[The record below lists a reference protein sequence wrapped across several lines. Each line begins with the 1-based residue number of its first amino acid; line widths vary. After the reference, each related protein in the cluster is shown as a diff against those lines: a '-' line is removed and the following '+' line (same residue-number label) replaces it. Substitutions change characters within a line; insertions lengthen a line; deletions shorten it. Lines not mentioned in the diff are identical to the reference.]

1 MNIFSTDAY
10 LDALAEVHFPRRRTA
25 IEHVRVGGEVF
36 RVLSAD
42 GQPVV
47 SAPFMDFLSPLRP
60 ASTLEAHSIDYLP
73 RAVLSTRAVTGRP
86 ATFPEGVLPSPYID
100 FSLYASFQELRARM
114 GNRYGDSRRSR
125 KKIERELGALTFTF
139 DDPRASTFD
148 ACIAWKS
155 AQYRQTGL
163 TDMFAAAANVSMFHA
178 LRARGLVVVSSL
190 AAGDTLL
197 AVHIGGLADERLY
210 WWVPAYDPALAKF
223 SPGRLLLE
231 DLVEES
237 HRRRHHEF
245 DFLIGDEAYKWQY
258 ATHNRMVGPFGRPP
272 LALRLQRAAKRGLKR
287 ALSIDPRLLA
297 AAVSLKQ
304 RFRG

>member
-42 GQPVV
+42 GEPIL

-60 ASTLEAHSIDYLP
+60 TSTLEARSIGYLP
-73 RAVLSTRAVTGRP
+73 RGVLSTRAVTERP
-86 ATFPEGVLPSPYID
+86 ATFAEGALPSPYLD
-100 FSLYASFQELRARM
+100 LSLYASVEEIRARM
-114 GNRYGDSRRSR
+114 GKRNGDSRRSR
-125 KKIERELGALTFTF
+125 KKLERDIGALTFTY

-178 LRARGLVVVSSL
+178 LRARGAVVVSSL
-190 AAGDTLL
+190 AAGDALL

-210 WWVPAYDPALAKF
+210 WWVPAYDPAHAKF

-237 HRRRHHEF
+237 HRRRLREF

-258 ATHNRMVGPFGRPP
+258 ATHNRMVGPLGSLP
-272 LALRLQRAAKRGLKR
+272 LALRLQRTAKRGLKS
-287 ALSIDPRLLA
+287 ALSLDPRILA
-297 AAVSLKQ
+297 AAVSLK
-304 RFRG
+304 RRLRG